1 MPPFVSPSQRCVGCT
16 ARMAACVSGPTPAPV
31 LRAGWADSVRNVSI
45 RQTFFTTQELAYRK
59 VFADLLASISCH
71 PSTPFGTQREFRDSR
86 NNKGLSVCSQTKH
99 CLFWYLVSF
108 SISSGVE
115 KQQCCCAIQPDRAAG
130 MALNSVLLNI
140 TDLSSLQCL

>member
-1 MPPFVSPSQRCVGCT
+1 MTGWYSELLTWKKNCSYLMSVKKKYVFDMPPFVSPSQRCVGCT

-45 RQTFFTTQELAYRK
+45 RKTFFTTHKLPYRQ

-86 NNKGLSVCSQTKH
+86 NNKGLSVRSQTKQN
-99 CLFWYLVSF
+99 CLF
-108 SISSGVE
+108 
-115 KQQCCCAIQPDRAAG
+115 
-130 MALNSVLLNI
+130 
-140 TDLSSLQCL
+140 